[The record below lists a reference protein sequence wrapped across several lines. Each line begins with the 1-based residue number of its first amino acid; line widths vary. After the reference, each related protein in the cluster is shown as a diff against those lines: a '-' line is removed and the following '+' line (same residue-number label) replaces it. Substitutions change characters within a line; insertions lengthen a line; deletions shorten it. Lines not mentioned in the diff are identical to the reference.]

1 MNTNTKSPFV
11 KSLNKI
17 DAENRS
23 VSNLA
28 TKDGKGEINIA
39 STLPSNSDAQLKI
52 EREKE
57 LKQIKSQVSKA
68 EIEISRLEN
77 EIKTIDELLSDPTTY
92 QSIINDKV
100 TFAKYEQMKKQ
111 LDTEMTNWEALNT
124 KLEKL

>member
-1 MNTNTKSPFV
+1 MKNEE
-11 KSLNKI
+11 KI
-17 DAENRS
+17 EN
-23 VSNLA
+23 
-28 TKDGKGEINIA
+28 EIEVDYPIGGMVE
-39 STLPSNSDAQLKI
+39 PYDI

-77 EIKTIDELLSDPTTY
+77 EIKTIDELLSDPASY

-111 LDTEMTNWEALNT
+111 LDTEMTNWEALNF